1 MADPQQD
8 DVTAMSFEM
17 ALAEL
22 EQIVAK
28 LESGQ
33 APLAESIA
41 IYERGEALKAHCE
54 AEGCPYNVRLV
65 AACIAIGPPWCPV
78 HGAMTVDAQAGAAG
92 DEACS
97 TPPAATAPPSSTA
110 PARRPPA
117 NAAAALPATSSAPS
131 SAAPGEVR

>member
-1 MADPQQD
+1 MNKRGTNLTEATHD
-8 DVTAMSFEM
+8 DVATMSFET

-54 AEGCPYNVRLV
+54 SLLKSAEARIEKITLSRDGR
-65 AACIAIGPPWCPV
+65 AIGTEPL
-78 HGAMTVDAQAGAAG
+78 DQ
-92 DEACS
+92 
-97 TPPAATAPPSSTA
+97 
-110 PARRPPA
+110 
-117 NAAAALPATSSAPS
+117 
-131 SAAPGEVR
+131 

>member
-1 MADPQQD
+1 MADPNHD
-8 DVTAMSFEM
+8 DVKTMSFET

-54 AEGCPYNVRLV
+54 ALLKSAEARIEKITLSRDGK
-65 AACIAIGPPWCPV
+65 PV
-78 HGAMTVDAQAGAAG
+78 GTEPLD
-92 DEACS
+92 
-97 TPPAATAPPSSTA
+97 
-110 PARRPPA
+110 
-117 NAAAALPATSSAPS
+117 N
-131 SAAPGEVR
+131 